1 MDMRFP
7 LTDILLEV
15 YAPGFKL
22 EAFMSALTP
31 SPSNANQH
39 LPEKTFTCKDC
50 GFSFPTAKDFS
61 DHFERLKG
69 EDGRPTLLVKRCQEL
84 RLA

>member
-1 MDMRFP
+1 MRFP

-15 YAPGFKL
+15 YHPTFKL
-22 EAFMSALTP
+22 EDFLMPTP

-39 LPEKTFTCKDC
+39 LPEKSFTCRDC

-69 EDGRPTLLVKRCQEL
+69 DDGKPTLLIRRCEKL
-84 RLA
+84 EVV